1 MPIYSFKLR
10 SNENV
15 FADDAGV
22 SLPNPK
28 LAYHYACDVVR
39 ELMRRRESETRCWS
53 LEVHE
58 QSQGKLFDIPF
69 AEMDSTL
76 EALSENWRNVVEQLW
91 QQGRS
96 LQDALS

>member
-1 MPIYSFKLR
+1 
-10 SNENV
+10 
-15 FADDAGV
+15 
-22 SLPNPK
+22 
-28 LAYHYACDVVR
+28 
-39 ELMRRRESETRCWS
+39 